1 VTAPGLVIC
10 AIAYLLGSIPFGL
23 LLSRAVA
30 GVDVRKVGSGNIGA
44 TNVARAAGKWPGALT
59 LLLDVAKSALPILA
73 ARKALGPGHPGWVV
87 AVGLSAFAGH
97 LFPVYLRFRG
107 GKGVATGFGV
117 FLVLSP
123 WAAAAGAATWGVA
136 FAATRIASV
145 ASLSAAGVC
154 VVVAWMM
161 NGGQFPV
168 AWAVTVVAMAVLLRH
183 RGNIARLRSHRESR
197 F

>member
-1 VTAPGLVIC
+1 MIAPALVTC

-59 LLLDVAKSALPILA
+59 LLLDVAKSALPMLA
-73 ARKALGPGHPGWVV
+73 ARRALGPDHPGWEA

-107 GKGVATGFGV
+107 GKGVATGLGV
-117 FLVLSP
+117 LLVLSP
-123 WAAAAGAATWGVA
+123 WAALAGAATWGVA
-136 FAATRIASV
+136 FAATRISSV
-145 ASLSAAGVC
+145 GSLSAAAVS
-154 VVVAWMM
+154 VVVAWMIH
-161 NGGQFPV
+161 GGQSPV
-168 AWAVTVVAMAVLLRH
+168 AWTATVVATVVLLRH
-183 RGNIARLRSHRESR
+183 RGNIGRLRSHRESR

>member
-1 VTAPGLVIC
+1 MTPPGLTLC

-30 GVDVRKVGSGNIGA
+30 GVDVRTVGSGNIGA
-44 TNVARAAGKWPGALT
+44 TNVARAAGKRLGALT

-73 ARKALGPGHPGWVV
+73 ARRALGPGHPGWEV
-87 AVGLSAFAGH
+87 AVGLSAFGGH

-117 FLVLSP
+117 FLVLAP
-123 WAAAAGAATWGVA
+123 WAAVAGAATWAVA

-145 ASLSAAGVC
+145 ASLSAAAVC
-154 VVVAWMM
+154 VVVAWMIH
-161 NGGQFPV
+161 GGQSPV
-168 AWAVTVVAMAVLLRH
+168 AWAVTVVATAVLFRH
-183 RGNIARLRSHRESR
+183 RGNIGRLRSHRESR

>member
-1 VTAPGLVIC
+1 MTAPALVLC

-23 LLSRAVA
+23 VLSRAMA
-30 GVDVRKVGSGNIGA
+30 GVDVRTVGSGNIGA
-44 TNVARAAGKWPGALT
+44 TNVARAAGRWTGLLT
-59 LLLDVAKSALPILA
+59 LVLDAAKSALPVLA
-73 ARKALGPGHPGWVV
+73 ARRAFGPGQPGWEA

-97 LFPVYLRFRG
+97 LFPIYLRFRG
-107 GKGVATGFGV
+107 GKGVATGFGL

-123 WAAAAGAATWGVA
+123 WAALAGAATWGVA

-154 VVVAWMM
+154 VVVAWMIH
-161 NGGQFPV
+161 GGESPV
-168 AWAVTVVAMAVLLRH
+168 SWTVTVVATAVLLRH
-183 RGNIARLRSHRESR
+183 RGNIGRLRSHRESR